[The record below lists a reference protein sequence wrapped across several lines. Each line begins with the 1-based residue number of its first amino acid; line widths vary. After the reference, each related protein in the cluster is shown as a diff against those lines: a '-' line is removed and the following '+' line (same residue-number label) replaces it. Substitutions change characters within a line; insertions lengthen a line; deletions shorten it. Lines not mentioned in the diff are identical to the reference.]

1 MNKLKEKEKALV
13 ERRKKGYYRSKYT
26 HRVAYSKI
34 SKAYEPYITR
44 DNLIMLKHKWS
55 TQKNEAMNKSVS
67 SYAPKDKPYC
77 STPSLATRVEIT
89 EAVQMAANH
98 SC

>member
-1 MNKLKEKEKALV
+1 MDKLKEKEKTLV
-13 ERRKKGYYRSKYT
+13 ERRKKGYYRSKHT

-44 DNLIMLKHKWS
+44 ENLIMLKHKWS

-67 SYAPKDKPYC
+67 SYAPKDKAYC
-77 STPSLATRVEIT
+77 LTPSLATRVEIAG
-89 EAVQMAANH
+89 AVQVAGNH
-98 SC
+98 SY